1 MKIRRFENMLYS
13 QDIEHEGILN
23 LFFEISTLKKY
34 FSLIKVEEIV
44 KTVFL

>member
-1 MKIRRFENMLYS
+1 MKIRRFKNMLYS
-13 QDIEHEGILN
+13 QDIELEGILN
-23 LFFEISTLKKY
+23 EFFEISTLKIY